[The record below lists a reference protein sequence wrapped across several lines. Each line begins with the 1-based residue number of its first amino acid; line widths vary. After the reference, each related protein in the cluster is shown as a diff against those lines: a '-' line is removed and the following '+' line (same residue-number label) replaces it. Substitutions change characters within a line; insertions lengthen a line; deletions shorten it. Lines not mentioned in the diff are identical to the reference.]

1 MQPFFIVFVNISTQT
16 NKRDMTI
23 KDTRKQLQIG
33 IDKYLISNTFYNFLI
48 TQTNAISDYRQC
60 KAFVRRAVNNALNG
74 EVEEVRAFNRNKID
88 FEL

>member
-1 MQPFFIVFVNISTQT
+1 
-16 NKRDMTI
+16 MTI

-48 TQTNAISDYRQC
+48 TQTNAIGDYREC
-60 KAFVRRAVNNALNG
+60 KAFVRRAVNNALKG
-74 EVEEVRAFNRNKID
+74 EVEEVRAFTRTKID